1 MMSENGFLR
10 LLSDRYFLCLWS
22 GQLISQLAD
31 KVLLVLLI
39 AIATSDSYISYSVPV
54 NSRESMIMIA
64 STLPAIFFGSIAG
77 IYVDR
82 YPKRMVLI
90 GCNILRGILVLTIP
104 FLPKML
110 ILLLTI
116 TFLISIFTQFFAPA
130 EQSAIPLLVPES
142 YLMSANALFT
152 LTMMG
157 SMIVGFAI
165 GAPLLKL
172 FDLGFTSLLKINF
185 GQELLVGGMYII
197 AGLVL
202 VFLPKNEVI
211 QLGDRSHIWA
221 DLKDSLKYLKRNPLI
236 SGAILQLVIFY
247 GVFAAL
253 LKLSTNLSEIIT
265 GNRTDFGYLL
275 AATGIG
281 MAIGAVILGN
291 LGDRFAHRPLPL
303 VGFIGMALML
313 VMLAFVQDL
322 RLALVLTVILGFNGA
337 LVAVPMLTVIQKYT
351 PENMR
356 GKVFGLLN
364 NAENVAVSLPLA
376 IAAVTLDAAIGWLG
390 NVQGLQ
396 LVLIM
401 CSAIVLGLGLWSWS
415 ITQIALTKEL

>member
-1 MMSENGFLR
+1 MVSDNGFLK
-10 LLSDRYFLCLWS
+10 LLSDRHFLYLWS
-22 GQLISQLAD
+22 AQLISQLAD
-31 KVLLVLLI
+31 KILLVLLI
-39 AIATSDSYISYSVPV
+39 AIATSETYISYSVPV

-77 IYVDR
+77 IYVDL
-82 YPKRMVLI
+82 YPKRLVMM
-90 GCNILRGILVLTIP
+90 GCNILRGLLVLVIP

-110 ILLLTI
+110 ILLLIT
-116 TFLISIFTQFFAPA
+116 TFLISVFTQLFAPA

-142 YLMSANALFT
+142 YLTSANALFT

-165 GAPLLKL
+165 GSPLLKL
-172 FDLGFTSLLKINF
+172 FADTKF
-185 GQELLVGGMYII
+185 GQELLVGGMYLI

-202 VFLPKNEVI
+202 FYLPQNEPMPPR
-211 QLGDRSHIWA
+211 DRRHNVWK
-221 DLKDSLKYLKRNPLI
+221 DLKDGFKYLRHNPLI

-247 GVFAAL
+247 GVFAAM
-253 LKLSTNLSEIIT
+253 LKLSINLSGNIT
-265 GNRTDFGYLL
+265 GNREDFGFFL
-275 AATGIG
+275 AAAGVG
-281 MAIGAVILGN
+281 MAIGALILGHF
-291 LGDRFAHRPLPL
+291 GDRLADRPLPL

-313 VMLAFVQDL
+313 AMLAL
-322 RLALVLTVILGFNGA
+322 TKSLWLALGIAMVLGFNGS

-364 NAENVAVSLPLA
+364 NAENIAVSLPLA
-376 IAAVTLDAAIGWLG
+376 IAAVTLDASISWLG
-390 NVQGLQ
+390 AVQGLQ
-396 LVLIM
+396 LVMIT

-415 ITQIALTKEL
+415 ITRKALEKVL